1 MVSTVRQSAT
11 DKVPKDI
18 ALEQRRAFL
27 KCAGKAAVTAPA
39 VALLLSM
46 ESKRAEADAVAVPSG
61 LQLDTFASP
70 PN

>member
-1 MVSTVRQSAT
+1 VVSTVNQSA
-11 DKVPKDI
+11 DKIPGDI
-18 ALEQRRAFL
+18 ALEQRRIFL
-27 KCAGKAAVTAPA
+27 KCAGKVAVTAPA

-46 ESKRAEADAVAVPSG
+46 ESKRAEADATVGPSG